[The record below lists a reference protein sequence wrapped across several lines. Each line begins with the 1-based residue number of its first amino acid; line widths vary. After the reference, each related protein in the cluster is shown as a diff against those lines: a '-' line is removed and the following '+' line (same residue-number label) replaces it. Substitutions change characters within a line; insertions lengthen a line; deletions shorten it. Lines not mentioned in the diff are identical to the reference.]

1 MKRKYTKPGIMPYEE
16 NTSIRLIHYKENYN
30 V

>member
-1 MKRKYTKPGIMPYEE
+1 MKRKYTKPGIMPYGE